1 MFSNNKCPIIK
12 KLSVRSFSANNK
24 RNLIV
29 ITAIALTTFLLTS
42 VFSVGISYIKSIDN
56 QAIMQRGTAAQI
68 LLVNPTE
75 ENLTWLKHHNNIQ
88 KIGLERQIATAKT
101 EQFKGV
107 NSIFLRWAD
116 NIQWQA
122 MSVPAM
128 GGIKGNYPQNSD
140 EIFMPDWLLAYMG
153 IENPQIGMKVSLNCR
168 YGGTTSGHQALSEFE
183 NKTFILAGWYQDFS
197 SNRQQR
203 NAVCYISE
211 NYWKGSVATENNT
224 RCAAS
229 LLFQDNNAAISEYQV
244 ISREIALTN
253 DQSLNLLIYSSSGIG
268 TASGLFAI
276 VVLILFCGYLLIYNI
291 LFISI
296 NNDVHFY
303 GQLKTLGTTKKQIMK
318 IIFIQMEYLCLISI
332 PIGLAVGTIVST
344 VIVPLGVVG
353 MSGGYAVTN
362 DFVAVSF
369 SPIIYIGATFLAVF
383 TTLMGGL
390 KPANI
395 AGGISPIEAVR
406 YQGNTQVNGQKGNKS
421 PHGNRLY
428 RMAWRNV
435 FRNKKSAIL
444 TFLSLFLGLSIYII
458 IVGLLSSIDVSRI
471 TEEYFSKNE
480 DISLELYDYS
490 DPVIT
495 AETLE
500 TIKKIDGIKQVAIYR
515 VIKPANNGEIFI
527 SNTGGEFTPY
537 LEELYEVE
545 PLYLKYQ
552 EDYRSGDLWNVSIIG
567 TDESEFDI
575 INETLGGVA
584 SYDKFKAGETAFYLL
599 TPDGDKMTSTKEL
612 PQSLIFIMC
621 ENTFFLNACPVGIGI
636 DVLKLNGGLQT
647 RFPMPSLLVSNEYIE
662 QMRFD
667 SIIAKVKIT
676 TDKTSDPLIIEQL
689 SNMFKDMGNIAI
701 NSRYEKN
708 EELVESFRIVY
719 MLGGCLSVIL
729 LFIGIMNFLN
739 TMSVNVTIRKHEFAL
754 LESIGMT
761 KRQIQKMLV
770 FEGIYYWLIPFIL
783 IASIGTVIFSGMF
796 LFVKLFLIPY
806 VTYTYPII
814 PLLLSALIIF
824 SICVVTPL
832 LSYRFFSRKSVV
844 ERLREN

>member
-1 MFSNNKCPIIK
+1 M
-12 KLSVRSFSANNK
+12 
-24 RNLIV
+24 
-29 ITAIALTTFLLTS
+29 
-42 VFSVGISYIKSIDN
+42 
-56 QAIMQRGTAAQI
+56 
-68 LLVNPTE
+68 
-75 ENLTWLKHHNNIQ
+75 
-88 KIGLERQIATAKT
+88 
-101 EQFKGV
+101 
-107 NSIFLRWAD
+107 
-116 NIQWQA
+116 
-122 MSVPAM
+122 
-128 GGIKGNYPQNSD
+128 
-140 EIFMPDWLLAYMG
+140 
-153 IENPQIGMKVSLNCR
+153 
-168 YGGTTSGHQALSEFE
+168 
-183 NKTFILAGWYQDFS
+183 
-197 SNRQQR
+197 
-203 NAVCYISE
+203 
-211 NYWKGSVATENNT
+211 
-224 RCAAS
+224 
-229 LLFQDNNAAISEYQV
+229 
-244 ISREIALTN
+244 
-253 DQSLNLLIYSSSGIG
+253 
-268 TASGLFAI
+268 
-276 VVLILFCGYLLIYNI
+276 
-291 LFISI
+291 
-296 NNDVHFY
+296 
-303 GQLKTLGTTKKQIMK
+303 
-318 IIFIQMEYLCLISI
+318 
-332 PIGLAVGTIVST
+332 
-344 VIVPLGVVG
+344 
-353 MSGGYAVTN
+353 
-362 DFVAVSF
+362 
-369 SPIIYIGATFLAVF
+369 
-383 TTLMGGL
+383 
-390 KPANI
+390 
-395 AGGISPIEAVR
+395 
-406 YQGNTQVNGQKGNKS
+406 
-421 PHGNRLY
+421 
-428 RMAWRNV
+428 
-435 FRNKKSAIL
+435 
-444 TFLSLFLGLSIYII
+444 
-458 IVGLLSSIDVSRI
+458 
-471 TEEYFSKNE
+471 
-480 DISLELYDYS
+480 ELYDYS

-599 TPDGDKMTSTKEL
+599 TPDGNKMTSTKEL